1 MKFTKLTSSVLAGAT
16 LLSILAPTATFAAT
30 STAGSQGPTD
40 DNNGTPLPMTDKT
53 VAGISFG
60 DNTDNGNTGFLRLQ
74 MVPHVLDFGNHKI
87 LDNSKRDFT
96 ADGKNTN
103 LDSNNMKA
111 SFDNTDANQT
121 KILNTNDKDLQDV
134 KNTAWAT
141 VVDKQVTR
149 QMATPSQYHADTD
162 NHAGLWTLSVKS
174 DDALQR
180 VDNQG
185 NKMGTPVTGA
195 KLAFNNTKSGLTQ
208 EVYGL
213 TGEGQD
219 ATYTADVAA
228 LTTAPSPA
236 KPAGTIE
243 KTISTTLAAGGTDQ
257 TVAKAAA
264 DEGMG
269 ANVYGWLPSDI
280 KLTMP
285 QGFKVENG
293 VYKANLTWTLTSD
306 AAS

>member
-1 MKFTKLTSSVLAGAT
+1 
-16 LLSILAPTATFAAT
+16 
-30 STAGSQGPTD
+30 
-40 DNNGTPLPMTDKT
+40 MTDKT

-195 KLAFNNTKSGLTQ
+195 
-208 EVYGL
+208 
-213 TGEGQD
+213 
-219 ATYTADVAA
+219 
-228 LTTAPSPA
+228 
-236 KPAGTIE
+236 
-243 KTISTTLAAGGTDQ
+243 
-257 TVAKAAA
+257 
-264 DEGMG
+264 
-269 ANVYGWLPSDI
+269 NVYGWLPSDI